1 VCTHSFFIIVSPF
14 TGANRFLNTPDLTW
28 KTFLHN
34 LTIYLQNLQLATCN
48 LQLATHGLSTTQK
61 VHAHHEFVEELRRC
75 NLMLL
80 VNYRGTLRA
89 CAPEYTPSSNDFQF
103 KLTKSQQLAKQPAV
117 AIETKATEETATFGR
132 RPGVPHEAMS
142 APQTVPTIGNAS
154 SIFDPTRVPGVN
166 AGGGPL
172 VAAQDQTPSGASIAT
187 DAEPRDVPTVTN
199 TTIDRPSIA
208 TATKMGHGPPSLNG
222 TATAILLIIVVALL
236 GSVLAAPVGLFG
248 DPERRMVGV
257 FSILLS
263 VVSLYLKSAQCC
275 SACTANTGQLEGNA
289 AHWISPF
296 FRTFVSIDTMMA
308 AVELILQTVAF
319 DACIALCP
327 SVCQVPASVVVGVF
341 LVHESENSARKT
353 KVQGQSAAVRRHR
366 WRASPSA
373 LVFFALALFCA
384 LGHGWVVFTPN
395 ANQSAQAKEVLLAS
409 FEHDVSL
416 ASFEH
421 ETNGTVLCVPG
432 PIIHPSWDEIDPTGV
447 VGQGLC
453 PEGKNEGTVLKISF
467 FNC

>member
-1 VCTHSFFIIVSPF
+1 LIHLGEYPNLSFRSKLSIRSPPHIF
-14 TGANRFLNTPDLTW
+14 S
-28 KTFLHN
+28 
-34 LTIYLQNLQLATCN
+34 LAITN
-48 LQLATHGLSTTQK
+48 HDAKRPPKRLARTTDSPNK
-61 VHAHHEFVEELRRC
+61 IAVA
-75 NLMLL
+75 LMP
-80 VNYRGTLRA
+80 VPVKYCGTLRA
-89 CAPEYTPSSNDFQF
+89 CAPDYTPSSDVRFKSGF
-103 KLTKSQQLAKQPAV
+103 KLTKSAQQLAKQPAV
-117 AIETKATEETATFGR
+117 AIETQATKETATFGS
-132 RPGVPHEAMS
+132 RPGVPRGPMS
-142 APQTVPTIGNAS
+142 APQTVPTMGNVN
-154 SIFDPTRVPGVN
+154 SIFDPSRVPAVN
-166 AGGGPL
+166 AAAAVPL
-172 VAAQDQTPSGASIAT
+172 IVNAAQDQTTFGASTAT
-187 DAEPRDVPTVTN
+187 NAGSHDVPTVTN
-199 TTIDRPSIA
+199 ATIDRPSIA
-208 TATKMGHGPPSLNG
+208 TATNMGHNPPSFNG
-222 TATAILLIIVVALL
+222 TTTAILLIIVVALL

-432 PIIHPSWDEIDPTGV
+432 PIIRPPWDEIDPTSIV
-447 VGQGLC
+447 CQGLC
-453 PEGKNEGTVLKISF
+453 PEGQHQGTV
-467 FNC
+467 